1 MTGQIPLSL
10 SPVVG
15 EVAGRPG
22 WLDVAMIRH
31 RATERAVLVSPDGNT
46 RRAVWLPLSQVEVTC
61 REIDELQMAG
71 GVPVVQPGHGA
82 FPEILECTGG
92 GITFEPN
99 RSDLLADE
107 LAALYCQPERMEQL
121 RKQGAYGVRKH
132 YSVSRMADRAVELY
146 GQIIASAGQA
156 AVS

>member
-1 MTGQIPLSL
+1 
-10 SPVVG
+10 
-15 EVAGRPG
+15 
-22 WLDVAMIRH
+22 
-31 RATERAVLVSPDGNT
+31 
-46 RRAVWLPLSQVEVTC
+46 
-61 REIDELQMAG
+61 MAG

-82 FPEILECTGG
+82 FPEILERTGG
-92 GITFEPN
+92 GISFEAN

-107 LAALYCQPERMEQL
+107 LATLYCQPERMEQL

-146 GQIIASAGQA
+146 GHMIASAGIA